1 MKNLTRRVLTLSF
14 FVAISASAVLAQGR
28 ARVTADIPF
37 DFSVSN
43 KSMPAG
49 KYIVQKHQTMSHLLQ
64 VQGWDSN
71 KSAYVTTNDAVKTK
85 RSEKTILVFRRYGS
99 EYFLAQMWTAG
110 ESAGIEV
117 PVSKSER
124 QARKHAERNIAL
136 NVEEQEVITI
146 VVV

>member
-14 FVAISASAVLAQGR
+14 FVAIAASAVLAQGR

-37 DFSVSN
+37 DFSVGN

-49 KYIVQKHQTMSHLLQ
+49 KYIVQKHSTMSHLLQ

-71 KSAYVTTNDAVKTK
+71 KSAYVTTNDTIKNK

-99 EYFLAQMWTAG
+99 DYFLAQMWTAG
-110 ESAGIEV
+110 ESAGTEL
-117 PVSKSER
+117 PVSKAER
-124 QARKHAERNIAL
+124 QARKHAEKNIAQNL
-136 NVEEQEVITI
+136 AEPEVITI
-146 VVV
+146 VVD